1 MSKRRAVVLVLL
13 VPILLGLWVFLIGI
27 CADGGAMGAAY
38 RTCGCLGL
46 EWQVYDRTSA
56 DGPRRTLC
64 VGVRRSRTCYQ
75 FREGPR
81 VACLP

>member
-1 MSKRRAVVLVLL
+1 MHKRRVAVLVLL
-13 VPILLGLWVFLIGI
+13 VPVGIGLAMLLIGV

-38 RTCGCLGL
+38 QRCGCFGV

-64 VGVRRSRTCYQ
+64 FGVRRSRTCYQ
-75 FREGPR
+75 FMEGPS
-81 VACLP
+81 VPCLP